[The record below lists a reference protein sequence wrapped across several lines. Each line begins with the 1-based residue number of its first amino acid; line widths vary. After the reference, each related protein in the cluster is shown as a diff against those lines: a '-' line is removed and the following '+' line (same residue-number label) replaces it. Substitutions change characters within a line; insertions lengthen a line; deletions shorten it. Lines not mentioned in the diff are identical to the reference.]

1 LLPVVVAAVLSV
13 SACYFELAA
22 RLEKTPVEGMDGSL
36 FRGTTFD
43 LLYTDAGFPTLA
55 TIWRALDTGRPVPPA
70 GARGYQ
76 RDVSL
81 YRVEYPLI
89 GAATANIGPC
99 LLAVPGRTSGAGGR
113 AVGQRGRLAERP

>member
-1 LLPVVVAAVLSV
+1 VTRRARWWLLPVVVAAVLSV

-55 TIWRALDTGRPVPPA
+55 TIWRALDTGGRYRPPVP
-70 GARGYQ
+70 
-76 RDVSL
+76 
-81 YRVEYPLI
+81 
-89 GAATANIGPC
+89 AATSVTFRC
-99 LLAVPGRTSGAGGR
+99 TEWSTR
-113 AVGQRGRLAERP
+113 